1 MSVRKDYHTIVQAG
15 THLVEV
21 CQRELFSDL
30 TTVQTHCLL
39 EFVAVDLFDLIWP
52 MQTCVVQHLYDIVDL
67 CAVISVKFVEHYC
80 FTSQFSCTEKN
91 RWCKS
96 PVFQAIHQVMY
107 MFHLSLWFFCSVMM
121 LGSGYIIYIY
131 RGNISVVKEY
141 MSCYVLQNLLSGHE
155 HLPTVGLIN

>member
-30 TTVQTHCLL
+30 TTVQTRCLL
-39 EFVAVDLFDLIWP
+39 QFVAVDLFDLIWP
-52 MQTCVVQHLYDIVDL
+52 MQTCVVQHLYDIADL
-67 CAVISVKFVEHYC
+67 RAVISVKLVEHYC

-96 PVFQAIHQVMY
+96 PVLRYVYVPSFPMVLLFSYYAGQWLQ
-107 MFHLSLWFFCSVMM
+107 
-121 LGSGYIIYIY
+121 G
-131 RGNISVVKEY
+131 RGNVSVVKEY